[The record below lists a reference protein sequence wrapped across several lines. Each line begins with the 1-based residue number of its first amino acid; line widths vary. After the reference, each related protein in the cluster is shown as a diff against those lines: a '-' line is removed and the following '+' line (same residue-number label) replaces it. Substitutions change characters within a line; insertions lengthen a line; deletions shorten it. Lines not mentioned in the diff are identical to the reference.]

1 MLDGMPLNKFITK
14 LVDVATNQGAEVLV
28 HVLGKRYLDLG
39 VWKEHRDINKMVK
52 LYGQWGRNFIEKRI
66 KEEKEKAE
74 KS

>member
-66 KEEKEKAE
+66 KEEK
-74 KS
+74 